1 MKSYSQFGQDLAV
14 LRECNNKRN
23 GYFIE
28 AGASDGICLSNT
40 YLLEKEFGWK
50 GICVEPIPAVFS
62 ELVKNRPGSKCV
74 DTVLFSESGKEVK
87 FDVAAGF
94 SLVSGVSD
102 YIGDMWSKKIGSNK
116 KQITLK
122 TTTLMEVLE
131 KAEAPKFIDYLSL
144 DTEGT
149 EYEILK
155 NFDFSKYTFGF
166 IDVEHN
172 YIETTRMQIRN
183 LLTKNGYTFIGPNSV
198 DDRYKLTSMNNK

>member
-1 MKSYSQFGQDLAV
+1 MKSYSQLGQDLAV
-14 LRECNNKRN
+14 VKYYGNKRN
-23 GYFIE
+23 GFFIE
-28 AGASDGICLSNT
+28 AGASDGINYSNT
-40 YLLEKEFGWK
+40 ILLEKEFGWK

-62 ELVKNRPGSKCV
+62 ELVKNRPGSKCI

-87 FDVAAGF
+87 FDVAGY

-131 KAEAPKFIDYLSL
+131 KADAPKFIDYLSL

-155 NFDFSKYTFGF
+155 NFDFSKYTIGL

-172 YIETTRMQIRN
+172 YTEPTRTQIRN
-183 LLTKNGYTFIGPNSV
+183 LLLKNGYTYIGQNSC
-198 DDRYKLTSMNNK
+198 DDMYKK